1 MQATLALVAMIS
13 KMTITSISIMT
24 VATMK
29 IVHAMRQ
36 PLPPGS
42 ISAKISMTIA
52 EALKSSLH
60 AGATVAVAAIS
71 PIETA
76 VVRDSTATLMT
87 CRCCKGSIS
96 NRIRITAEA
105 C

>member
-1 MQATLALVAMIS
+1 
-13 KMTITSISIMT
+13 MT
-24 VATMK
+24 VVTMK

-36 PLPPGS
+36 PLRPGS
-42 ISAKISMTIA
+42 ISAEISMTIA

-60 AGATVAVAAIS
+60 AGASVAMAAIS
-71 PIETA
+71 PIET
-76 VVRDSTATLMT
+76 VVRDSSTATLMT
-87 CRCCKGSIS
+87 CRCCKGSIR

>member
-1 MQATLALVAMIS
+1 
-13 KMTITSISIMT
+13 MTA
-24 VATMK
+24 VTMK

-36 PLPPGS
+36 PLRPGS
-42 ISAKISMTIA
+42 ISAEISMTIA

-71 PIETA
+71 PIET

-87 CRCCKGSIS
+87 CRCCKGSIRS
-96 NRIRITAEA
+96 RIRITAEA